1 MKENGRLALLGGISV
16 VLMSLPWLVPHTGF
30 LALFGLVPLLLMEE
44 LAFRGGRRRFWLWH
58 YGVFVLWNAAT
69 TFWVCN
75 ATVGGG
81 IFAVLANAL
90 QMSVVFGIFHFS
102 RRKLKG
108 FLPYALLAA
117 LWIAWERWYFGTQ
130 ISWPWL
136 VLGNAFAR
144 STRLVQ
150 WYEYTGTL

>member
-1 MKENGRLALLGGISV
+1 
-16 VLMSLPWLVPHTGF
+16 MSLPWLVPHTGF

-44 LAFRGGRRRFWLWH
+44 TAFRGGRRRFWLWH

-90 QMSVVFGIFHFS
+90 QMSVVFGVFHFS
-102 RRKLKG
+102 RRHLKG

-117 LWIAWERWYFGTQ
+117 LWIAWE
-130 ISWPWL
+130 
-136 VLGNAFAR
+136 
-144 STRLVQ
+144 
-150 WYEYTGTL
+150 